1 MLMPIRAVIFDFGDV
16 LLRTED
22 PSGRRKWEKYLGL
35 PQGELSRLVF
45 ESDVADLSMVG
56 KATEA
61 DVWKHVAATF
71 SLNDDQLRELQHDFW
86 SGDRIDARL
95 VEFLR
100 DLRPRYRTAI
110 LSNAWP
116 GARAVFTQTLGLG
129 DVVDEMI
136 ISAEEGVAKPDTRI
150 YRIAVR
156 RLGVQTEETLFIDDL
171 AENVRG
177 AQAVGMRGVQFT
189 STEQT
194 ITAVKKYLGFLIQGG
209 KQWNFQ
215 N

>member
-1 MLMPIRAVIFDFGDV
+1 MPIRGVIFDFGDV

-22 PSGRRKWEKYLGL
+22 SGGRRKWEKYLGL
-35 PQGELSRLVF
+35 PEGELSRVVF
-45 ESDVADLSMVG
+45 ESEVADRSMVG
-56 KATEA
+56 NATEA
-61 DVWKHVAATF
+61 DVWKHVASTF
-71 SLNDDQLRELQHDFW
+71 SLNDQQLRELRRDFW

-95 VEFLR
+95 LGFLR
-100 DLRPRYRTAI
+100 DLRPCYRTAI

-116 GARAVFTQTLGLG
+116 GAREVFTQTLGLG

-136 ISAEEGVAKPDTRI
+136 ISAEEGVAKPDARI

-156 RLGVQTEETLFIDDL
+156 RLGVQTEETVFVDDL
-171 AENVRG
+171 AENVQG
-177 AQAVGMRGVQFT
+177 ARAVGMWGVQFT

-194 ITAVKKYLGFLIQGG
+194 IAEVKKYLRFLIQGG
-209 KQWNFQ
+209 RQWNFQ

>member
-1 MLMPIRAVIFDFGDV
+1 MPIRAVIFDFGDV

-35 PQGELSRLVF
+35 PQGKLSRVVL
-45 ESDVADLSMVG
+45 ESEVADHSMVG

-71 SLNDDQLRELQHDFW
+71 SLNDQQLRELRRDFW
-86 SGDRIDARL
+86 SGDRIDAGL
-95 VEFLR
+95 VGFLR

-116 GARAVFTQTLGLG
+116 GAREVFTQTLGLG
-129 DVVDEMI
+129 DVVGEMI
-136 ISAEEGVAKPDTRI
+136 ISAEEGVAKPDARI

-156 RLGVQTEETLFIDDL
+156 RLGVQTEETVFVDDL

-177 AQAVGMRGVQFT
+177 ARAVGMWGIQFT

-194 ITAVKKYLGFLIQGG
+194 IAEVKKYLNGV
-209 KQWNFQ
+209 N
-215 N
+215 

>member
-1 MLMPIRAVIFDFGDV
+1 MSIQAVIFDFGDV
-16 LLRTED
+16 LVRTED

-35 PQGELSRLVF
+35 PQGELSRVVF
-45 ESDVADLSMVG
+45 ESEVADRSMVG

-71 SLNDDQLRELQHDFW
+71 SLNDDQLRELRRDFW

-95 VEFLR
+95 VGFLR
-100 DLRPRYRTAI
+100 DLRLSYRTAI

-116 GARAVFTQTLGLG
+116 GAREVFTHILALG

-136 ISAEEGVAKPDTRI
+136 ISAEEGVAKPDARI

-156 RLGVQTEETLFIDDL
+156 RLGVQTEQTVFVDDL
-171 AENVRG
+171 AENVQG
-177 AQAVGMRGVQFT
+177 ARAVGMWGIHFT
-189 STEQT
+189 STEQ
-194 ITAVKKYLGFLIQGG
+194 ALAEVQEYL
-209 KQWNFQ
+209 NEV